1 MSVWKLA
8 CIFVSSSGQKSIIP
22 HIISGRLNQSSII
35 SIRRSVEVIAGT
47 EESTI
52 GGQRKA
58 APLRSF
64 SQSLKTVLDI
74 WLLSCSYSAMHFR
87 ITLQRMP
94 INSPA
99 DFNALISAMQ
109 TRDGEYNWHVHCL
122 FTIPKLMN
130 SSKV

>member
-1 MSVWKLA
+1 MKTRLHFCFKLRTK
-8 CIFVSSSGQKSIIP
+8 IDNLSYYKGVIESKFS
-22 HIISGRLNQSSII
+22 LI

-47 EESTI
+47 EASTI
-52 GGQRKA
+52 GSKRKA

-109 TRDGEYNWHVHCL
+109 TRDGGYN
-122 FTIPKLMN
+122 
-130 SSKV
+130 

>member
-1 MSVWKLA
+1 M
-8 CIFVSSSGQKSIIP
+8 
-22 HIISGRLNQSSII
+22 
-35 SIRRSVEVIAGT
+35 IAGT
-47 EESTI
+47 EASTI
-52 GGQRKA
+52 GSKRKA

-109 TRDGEYNWHVHCL
+109 TRDGGYN
-122 FTIPKLMN
+122 
-130 SSKV
+130 